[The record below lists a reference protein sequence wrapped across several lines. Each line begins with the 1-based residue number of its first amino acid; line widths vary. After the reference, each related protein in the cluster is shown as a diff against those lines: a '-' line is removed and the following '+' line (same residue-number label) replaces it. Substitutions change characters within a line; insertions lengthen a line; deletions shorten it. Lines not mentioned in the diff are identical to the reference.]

1 MKRTLCLHKGVLRKA
16 YGEQREREMR
26 SISSLCLYADMTKY
40 APHFESLLIRGHDEI
55 RGHTSEL
62 IQNAPHACKRTASP
76 PSPF

>member
-26 SISSLCLYADMTKY
+26 SISSLCLYADMPKY
-40 APHFESLLIRGHDEI
+40 APHFESLLI